1 MTELHK
7 ALMAFWQQFG
17 IPVFLAGCVDDQTP
31 FPYFVIE
38 IADGNVGGNDL
49 LTATSWHRR
58 KDGESLT
65 QVMLDRLDLIGRVMD
80 AIHPGGVMLTFD
92 GGYAIMYRN
101 DASFVTYR
109 VDETDPDTIGARIAY
124 ELQYYHM

>member
-1 MTELHK
+1 MKNLHV
-7 ALMAFWQQFG
+7 ALMSFWQQFG

-38 IADGNVGGNDL
+38 IADGNVRGSDI

-58 KDGESLT
+58 KEGESLT
-65 QVMLDRLDLIGRVMD
+65 QVMLDRLDLIERVKT
-80 AIHPGGVMLTFD
+80 AIPPGGVMLTFD

-109 VDETDPDTIGARIAY
+109 VDETDPDTIGARIAF

>member
-58 KDGESLT
+58 KEGESMT
-65 QVMLDRLDLIGRVMD
+65 QVMLDRLDLIERVK
-80 AIHPGGVMLTFD
+80 AALFPGGVILTFD
-92 GGYAIMYRN
+92 GGYAIMYRT

>member
-1 MTELHK
+1 MKNLHV
-7 ALMAFWQQFG
+7 ALMEFWQRFG

-38 IADGNVGGNDL
+38 IADGNDRGSDN

-58 KDGESLT
+58 KAGESYT
-65 QVMLDRLDLIGRVMD
+65 PVMLERLDLMDRVMD
-80 AIHPGGVMLTFD
+80 AIPPGGIMLTFE

-101 DASFVTYR
+101 DASFITYR
-109 VDETDPDTIGARIAY
+109 VDETDPDTIGGRVAY

>member
-1 MTELHK
+1 MKNLHV
-7 ALMAFWQQFG
+7 ALMSFWQQFG

-38 IADGNVGGNDL
+38 IADGNDRGSDI

-58 KDGESLT
+58 KEGESYT
-65 QVMLDRLDLIGRVMD
+65 PVMLERLDLMGRVMD
-80 AIHPGGVMLTFD
+80 AIPPGGVILTFE

-101 DASFVTYR
+101 DASFISYR
-109 VDETDPDTIGARIAY
+109 VDETDPDTIGGRVAY

>member
-1 MTELHK
+1 MKNLHV
-7 ALMAFWQQFG
+7 ALMSFWQQFG
-17 IPVFLAGCVDDQTP
+17 IPVFLAGCVDDQTA

-38 IADGNVGGNDL
+38 IADGNDRGSDI

-58 KDGESLT
+58 QEGESLT

-80 AIHPGGVMLTFD
+80 AIPPGGVMLTFD